1 MGTELAQAQSA
12 KRGLFDRRFHPQQG
26 AHILSAARRTLEASA
41 MSVVR
46 LADTFHHLVIV
57 YTKHARVEL
66 ELKEELQGVIQEL
79 GQANRH
85 LLSSSCSPQDKYR
98 TTSR

>member
-1 MGTELAQAQSA
+1 MGTVLAQAQSA

-26 AHILSAARRTLEASA
+26 AHILSAARTLEASA
-41 MSVVR
+41 MSVAR

-66 ELKEELQGVIQEL
+66 ELKEEL
-79 GQANRH
+79 
-85 LLSSSCSPQDKYR
+85 
-98 TTSR
+98 